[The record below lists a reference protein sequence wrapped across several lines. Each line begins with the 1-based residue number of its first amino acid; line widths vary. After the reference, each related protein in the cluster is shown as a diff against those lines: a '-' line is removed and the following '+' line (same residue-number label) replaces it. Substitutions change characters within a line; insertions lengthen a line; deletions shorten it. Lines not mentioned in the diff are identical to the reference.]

1 MEAGRQLSGPGEGN
15 NQEPEPVFTYP
26 VESGENDEGGELQPG
41 PMVVEADY
49 KLAEKRDYSKIARD
63 IREHWQRDSEKMG
76 AEEAAHKREKE
87 AAAAAEAALSRRD
100 KLSKLLHRGAA
111 AARRGAAAAR
121 RGAAAAGNLVGE
133 VLRGPGDGFRL
144 AGGSGKHK
152 TKKRKSNRKLT
163 KKRKSI
169 KRKSNRKLTKKR
181 KSIKRK

>member
-63 IREHWQRDSEKMG
+63 IREQWQRDSEKMG

-100 KLSKLLHRGAA
+100 KLSKSLH
-111 AARRGAAAAR
+111 RGAAAAR